1 MEIDYKKIFSND
13 QKYNSL
19 GLYESTL
26 HENAVVLYT
35 ELLNHKDK
43 NDLNSELFLVE
54 KLLKLYEKFNKYKF
68 CPDQFNYKFEVET
81 DDNEEKTLLNKATII
96 ELFQSLSDKLNLILE
111 HFMEKVDYNPNRVH
125 INGKT
130 SVFLIAYATEL
141 KEYVEYFTEKFNDKF
156 IEKLNSDDFDNKIYR
171 EPIMY
176 EKLKFVPVAGTKGAW
191 AKGPLN
197 FK

>member
-1 MEIDYKKIFSND
+1 MEIDYKKIFSNE
-13 QKYNSL
+13 QRYNSL
-19 GLYESTL
+19 GLFESTL

-35 ELLNHKDK
+35 ELLNHKDYNEFK
-43 NDLNSELFLVE
+43 NELVLVE

-68 CPDQFNYKFEVET
+68 CPDQFNYKFEIVS
-81 DDNEEKTLLNKATII
+81 DDDDEKVFLNKASIS

-111 HFMEKVDYNPNRVH
+111 NFMEKVDYNPNRVH

-141 KEYVEYFTEKFNDKF
+141 KEYVEEFTKEFNDEF
-156 IEKLNSDDFDNKIYR
+156 IEKLNSYNSCKVYR
-171 EPIMY
+171 ESVMY